1 MGPANILLA
10 GKVVF
15 LLILANGTPVVGKK
29 ILGDKL
35 DIPID
40 GGLMWSDG
48 QPLFGKAKT
57 VRGVTLA
64 LIVTAGLAAMSR
76 LLLKSRDRR
85 CWHECYAAFVV

>member
-35 DIPID
+35 GAVIN
-40 GGLMWSDG
+40 
-48 QPLFGKAKT
+48 
-57 VRGVTLA
+57 
-64 LIVTAGLAAMSR
+64 
-76 LLLKSRDRR
+76 
-85 CWHECYAAFVV
+85 